1 MPLLN
6 WKDEFETGIAYIDFE
21 HRRLVTLI
29 NKTCESLA
37 EDSATARIAEC
48 LGELYAGICAHFALE
63 EKLMREKKYALY
75 EVHKADHERLLE
87 EMRTMM
93 DAFEVGACENCGKTL
108 DDCLTAW
115 FRRHFQIED
124 PRFQTLKT

>member
-1 MPLLN
+1 MPLLT

-21 HRRLVTLI
+21 HRRLLKLI

-37 EDSATARIAEC
+37 EDSAAATVAACLGDLYARIC
-48 LGELYAGICAHFALE
+48 GHFALE

-75 EVHKADHERLLE
+75 EVHKAHHERLLE

-93 DAFEVGACENCGKTL
+93 DAFEAGVCETCGKTL
-108 DDCLTAW
+108 QDCLTAW
-115 FRRHFQIED
+115 FRQHFQIED
-124 PRFQTLKT
+124 PRFLTLKA

>member
-1 MPLLN
+1 MPLLD

-21 HRRLVTLI
+21 HRRLVALI

-37 EDSATARIAEC
+37 KDSTAKEIAAC
-48 LGELYAGICAHFALE
+48 LGELYAGVCAHFALE
-63 EKLMREKKYALY
+63 EKVMREKTYALY

-87 EMRTMM
+87 EMRYMM
-93 DAFEVGACENCGKTL
+93 DAFEAGACETCGKTL

-115 FRRHFQIED
+115 FRKHFQIED
-124 PRFQTLKT
+124 PRFQTMKA